1 MLKFIIPTSLSLICG
16 GLWFLY
22 KNKNVQKLIYVEG
35 NIGSGKSSLLKMI
48 ENKINNSKLIYEPV
62 GTWMSITGSHGKD
75 DNILSNFY
83 NNMTRWAYSMQNI
96 VYLTRINDLINS
108 RKLACDK
115 KYIFS
120 EKSIFTD
127 RHIFAEIAHKSNN
140 MNELEWKWYL
150 EWYSFLYK
158 YFENWIEPNG
168 YIYLNC
174 DVGVSMNRIKK
185 RDRDGEDKIDVNYL
199 RELNDCH
206 DLWMGQVQRSGKP
219 VLVLNCNNDFLENE
233 EEMNKHLM
241 AINNFIK
248 NIK

>member
-1 MLKFIIPTSLSLICG
+1 MLKFIIPTSLSIIG
-16 GLWFLY
+16 GLIY
-22 KNKNVQKLIYVEG
+22 YYRSSRKQKLIYVEG

-48 ENKINNSKLIYEPV
+48 ENKIKDSKLVYEPV
-62 GTWMSITGSHGKD
+62 NSWMSITGNHKD

-96 VYLTRINDLINS
+96 VYLTRVNDLIIS
-108 RKLACDK
+108 RNQAKDK

-120 EKSIFTD
+120 ERSIFTD

-158 YFENWIEPNG
+158 YFKTSIEPNG

-199 RELNDCH
+199 KELCESH
-206 DLWMGQVQRSGKP
+206 DLWMGQVKRSGKP
-219 VLVLNCNNDFLENE
+219 VLILDCNNDFLENE
-233 EEMNKHLM
+233 EEMNKHIM
-241 AINNFIK
+241 SINNFIK